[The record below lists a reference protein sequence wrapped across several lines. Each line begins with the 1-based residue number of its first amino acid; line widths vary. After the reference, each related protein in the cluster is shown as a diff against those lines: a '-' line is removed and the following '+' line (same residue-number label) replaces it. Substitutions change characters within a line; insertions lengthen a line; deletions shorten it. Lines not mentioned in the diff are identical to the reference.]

1 MQEETKYAK
10 AIRVNAEMQVAWKK
24 KSFEAGDKAICL
36 NNNGYPRLKQ
46 GQEYTIDAYEEGIFA
61 DSPFVQVFDY
71 VCHANRFISERDLN
85 NHE

>member
-1 MQEETKYAK
+1 MQEENKYQK

-36 NNNGYPRLKQ
+36 DNGSWLPLKR
-46 GQEYTIDAYEEGIFA
+46 GQEYTIDGYGEGIFP
-61 DSPFVQVFDY
+61 DWPYVTVLGH